1 MMTFS
6 QMQTIVEGMLES
18 QQQSS
23 KRQQQFEE
31 KMEQEMDLFLARQLQ
46 LQESDLRL
54 QSKLEQLSEQQE
66 LLSQQQEKFS
76 QQHEQLRQQHEQFS
90 EQQELLRQRHEQ
102 FHEKVQQEINMLLA
116 IQRELQESDLR
127 RQSELDKASQE
138 RAEISQQIQG
148 LTRIAEK
155 LVTNAEMGNRI
166 TDDHE
171 QRIRRLEQE

>member
-18 QQQSS
+18 QQQSGE
-23 KRQQQFEE
+23 RQQQFEE
-31 KMEQEMDLFLARQLQ
+31 KMEQEMNLFLARQLQ

-54 QSKLEQLSEQQE
+54 QSKLEQLSE
-66 LLSQQQEKFS
+66 
-76 QQHEQLRQQHEQFS
+76 RQEQFS
-90 EQQELLRQRHEQ
+90 ERQELLRQRQEE
-102 FHEKVQQEINMLLA
+102 FHEKIQQEINMFLA
-116 IQRELQESDLR
+116 TLRELQESDLR

-138 RAEISQQIQG
+138 RAEISQQLGQVSQQIQG
-148 LTRIAEK
+148 LMRIAER